1 MAAWR
6 VSGRRA
12 RRLTGFGGLREGQ
25 QEEMPLLGVG
35 LKKLLTRLWRDERG
49 APLTEY
55 TLLVGL
61 MAVGVIVLVAL
72 VAGWIGGVW
81 TTLDSILNP
90 KNP

>member
-1 MAAWR
+1 M
-6 VSGRRA
+6 
-12 RRLTGFGGLREGQ
+12 GGLREGQ

-49 APLTEY
+49 AALTEY
-55 TLLVGL
+55 TLLIGIIV
-61 MAVGVIVLVAL
+61 VGVIGLVAL
-72 VAGWIGGVW
+72 VVGWMVPVW

>member
-1 MAAWR
+1 MAAAWR

-25 QEEMPLLGVG
+25 QEEMPLLGVS

-55 TLLVGL
+55 TILIGL
-61 MAVGVIVLVAL
+61 IAVGVITLVVL

-81 TTLDSILNP
+81 TNLHSILNP
-90 KNP
+90 GQ